1 MRGSHVSE
9 AYVACT
15 LLKHYIVT
23 IVISWNL
30 FMSNHAPIHSEA
42 WTVANAKA
50 RLSELIE
57 RAQSEPQLITR
68 NGTPSVIMVS
78 VEEWNRK
85 TARKGS
91 LASFLMQSPLAGS
104 ALDLDRRDEVPRDL
118 AL

>member
-1 MRGSHVSE
+1 MFKHSLSH
-9 AYVACT
+9 T
-15 LLKHYIVT
+15 
-23 IVISWNL
+23 
-30 FMSNHAPIHSEA
+30 EA

-57 RAQSEPQLITR
+57 RAQNEPQLITR

-91 LASFLMQSPLAGS
+91 LASFLMQSPLARS
-104 ALDLDRRDEVPRDL
+104 ELDVDRRDEAPRDL

>member
-1 MRGSHVSE
+1 
-9 AYVACT
+9 
-15 LLKHYIVT
+15 
-23 IVISWNL
+23 
-30 FMSNHAPIHSEA
+30 MSNHSLSQAEA

-57 RAQSEPQLITR
+57 RAQNEPQLITR

-91 LASFLMQSPLAGS
+91 LAIFLMQSPLAGS
-104 ALDLDRRDEVPRDL
+104 ELDLDRSDEAPRDL